1 MTALIFK
8 DFNSYMVEIFSSWLA
23 VKTNIYDTCKDANKF
38 QPCIL
43 QIKINI
49 VFEIKIR
56 VFWTQQTLWIVEV

>member
-1 MTALIFK
+1 
-8 DFNSYMVEIFSSWLA
+8 MVEMFSSWLA
-23 VKTNIYDTCKDANKF
+23 VETNIYDTCKDANKF